1 MYRTKIDELIQWKNS
16 PIRKPLILRGARQVG
31 KTWLLQEF
39 GRTNYDQLVYLNFE
53 DTPALQ
59 NMFASD
65 FNIERILTVL
75 QVHAHVTITPEN
87 TLIVFDEIQ
96 SAERGITSLKYFCE
110 HAPQYHVIA
119 AGSLLGMNLHRHVSF
134 PVGKV
139 DFMDLRPLSFSE
151 FLLALGE
158 EQLNTILGAGKW
170 DILSVFTD
178 KLKEYLRYYF
188 YVGGMPEAAARFAQT
203 RDWQEVR
210 HIQRR
215 ILNTYEGDF
224 SKHAPPEM
232 VPRIRMVWQSIPAQ
246 LAKENK
252 KFIYGVLREGARAKD
267 FELAI
272 QWLLDSG
279 LLLKSHRISKPH
291 LPLSAYQDFSAFK
304 LFLHDVG
311 LLGAMAGLDM
321 KTIIEGNAIFTGFK
335 GAFTEQYVMQQ
346 LRLNSNDYIG
356 YWTNDRSTA
365 EVDFVVQHEGE
376 VIPIEVKAGENLK
389 AKSFKTFYEKY
400 RPEKAIRTSL
410 SDYKEEPWMVNVP
423 LYGIGAS
430 GVLTTTERTAGGS

>member
-1 MYRTKIDELIQWKNS
+1 MYRKKINSLIQWKKS

-31 KTWLLQEF
+31 KTWLLQAF
-39 GRTNYDQLVYLNFE
+39 GQTAYDQLVYVNFE
-53 DTPALQ
+53 DTPELQ
-59 NMFASD
+59 NMFVAD
-65 FNIERILTVL
+65 FRIERILAVL
-75 QVHAHVTITPEN
+75 QVHAQISITPEN

-110 HAPQYHVIA
+110 RAPQYHVIA
-119 AGSLLGMNLHRHVSF
+119 AGSLLGMNLHQHVSF

-139 DFMDLRPLSFSE
+139 DFMDLHPLSFSE
-151 FLLALGE
+151 FLMALGE
-158 EQLNTILGAGKW
+158 KPLNAMLEAGQW
-170 DILSVFTD
+170 DILSVFTE

-188 YVGGMPEAAARFAQT
+188 YVGGMPEAVAHFAQT
-203 RDWQEVR
+203 RNWQEVR

-215 ILNTYEGDF
+215 ILNAYEGDF
-224 SKHAPPEM
+224 SKHAPAEI

-252 KFIYGVLREGARAKD
+252 KFIYGVLKDGARAKD

-279 LLLKSHRISKPH
+279 LLLKSFRVTKPC

-311 LLGAMAGLDM
+311 LLGAMAGLNA
-321 KTIIEGNAIFTGFK
+321 KTIIEGNAIFTEFK
-335 GAFTEQYVMQQ
+335 GALTEQYVMQQ
-346 LRLNSNDYIG
+346 LRLNSHNYIG

-376 VIPIEVKAGENLK
+376 VIPIEAKAGENLR
-389 AKSFKTFYEKY
+389 AKSFKMFCEKY
-400 RPEKAIRTSL
+400 QPKRAIRTSL
-410 SDYKEEPWMVNVP
+410 SGYQEESWMVNVP
-423 LYGIGAS
+423 LYGIG
-430 GVLTTTERTAGGS
+430 VTPLLTPSEQKAGGF

>member
-1 MYRTKIDELIQWKNS
+1 MYRTKIEELIQWKNS

-39 GRTNYDQLVYLNFE
+39 GRTAYNQLVYLNFE

-59 NMFASD
+59 NMFTPD
-65 FNIERILTVL
+65 FNIERILSVL
-75 QVHAHVTITPEN
+75 QAHAQATITPDN

-110 HAPQYHVIA
+110 RAPQYHIIA
-119 AGSLLGMNLHRHVSF
+119 AGSLLGMSLHRHVSF

-139 DFMDLRPLSFSE
+139 DFMDLRSLSFSE
-151 FLLALGE
+151 FLVAMGE
-158 EQLNTILGAGKW
+158 KQLNAALEAGKW
-170 DILSVFTD
+170 DVISVFTE

-188 YVGGMPEAAARFAQT
+188 YVGGMPEAVARFVQT
-203 RDWQEVR
+203 RNWQEVR
-210 HIQRR
+210 HIQNR
-215 ILNTYEGDF
+215 ILHAYEGDF
-224 SKHAPPEM
+224 SKHTPHEI
-232 VPRIRMVWQSIPAQ
+232 VPRVRMVWQSIPAQ

-252 KFIYGVLREGARAKD
+252 KFIYGALKEGARAKD

-279 LLLKSHRISKPH
+279 LLLKSFRITKPC

-304 LFLHDVG
+304 LFLHDIG
-311 LLGAMAGLDM
+311 LLGAMAGLDA
-321 KTIIEGNAIFTGFK
+321 KTIVEGNAIFTEFK
-335 GAFTEQYVMQQ
+335 GALTEQYVIQQ
-346 LRLNSNDYIG
+346 LRLNSGNYIG

-365 EVDFVVQHEGE
+365 EVDFVIQHEGE

-389 AKSFKTFYEKY
+389 AKSFKLFCEKY
-400 RPEKAIRTSL
+400 QPEKAIRTSL
-410 SDYKEEPWMVNVP
+410 SDYHEETWMVNVP
-423 LYGIGAS
+423 LYGIG
-430 GVLTTTERTAGGS
+430 VTTLFTSLGQKAGGS

>member
-1 MYRTKIDELIQWKNS
+1 MYRTKINELVQWKNS
-16 PIRKPLILRGARQVG
+16 PIRRPLILRGARQVG

-39 GRTNYDQLVYLNFE
+39 GRTAYDQLVYLNFE
-53 DTPALQ
+53 DTSALQ
-59 NMFASD
+59 NMFATD
-65 FNIERILTVL
+65 FHIERILSVL
-75 QVHAHVTITPEN
+75 QVHARHAITPEN

-119 AGSLLGMNLHRHVSF
+119 AGSLLGMNLHQHASF

-151 FLLALGE
+151 FLMALGE
-158 EQLNTILGAGKW
+158 APLNASLEAGQW
-170 DILSVFTD
+170 DVLSVFTE

-188 YVGGMPEAAARFAQT
+188 YVGGMPEVVARFAQA
-203 RDWQEVR
+203 RNWEEVR

-215 ILNTYEGDF
+215 ILNAYEGDF
-224 SKHAPPEM
+224 SKHAPAEM

-252 KFIYGVLREGARAKD
+252 KFVYGVLKDGARAKD

-279 LLLKSHRISKPH
+279 LLLKSFRVTKPH

-311 LLGAMAGLDM
+311 LLGALAGLHA
-321 KTIIEGNAIFTGFK
+321 KTIIEGNAIFTEFK
-335 GAFTEQYVMQQ
+335 GALTEQYVMQQ
-346 LRLNSNDYIG
+346 LRLNSNHYIG

-376 VIPIEVKAGENLK
+376 VTPIEVKAGENLK
-389 AKSFKTFYEKY
+389 AKSFKMFCEKY
-400 RPEKAIRTSL
+400 RPERAIRTSL
-410 SDYKEEPWMVNVP
+410 SGYQEEDWMTNVP
-423 LYGIGAS
+423 LYGIGAAEL
-430 GVLTTTERTAGGS
+430 LTPTAQKAGGS